1 MRADDLQPNPNP
13 VQMKVCI
20 FQGWEDDDNPE
31 IIATFYTDPDG
42 NVHVDNEAFYDTVR
56 GIVSGASGRRTDGHD
71 GIAFL
76 HAVRAY
82 FPGPHIWAG
91 EVVPLFPKD
100 NGTVAGGE

>member
-1 MRADDLQPNPNP
+1 MREDDDNLLGKPQ
-13 VQMKVCI
+13 QMKVCI

-56 GIVSGASGRRTDGHD
+56 GIVSQGRRTDGHD
-71 GIAFL
+71 GNAFL

-91 EVVPLFPKD
+91 EVVPLFPE
-100 NGTVAGGE
+100 GR